1 MAKNG
6 KPLAVA
12 WDGARCVIEIP
23 TVLRIPVV
31 VDVETATQRAA
42 RKLQGIRLTNREQ
55 QVLDGLLKQLADK
68 EIASKLNV
76 GIRTVKF
83 YVSRLLEKFNVRS
96 RWQLVILF
104 VSKEREESDKSGKA

>member
-1 MAKNG
+1 MGKSE

-76 GIRTVKF
+76 SPRTVKHH
-83 YVSRLLEKFNVRS
+83 VGRLLYKFNVRS

-104 VSKEREESDKSGKA
+104 TVGEKEKEK